1 MKVLV
6 ITGDK
11 SFGPGH
17 PRYDLQASAVTEL
30 RVVYWGRGSLLPKL
44 PSGYFDVVTAQDPFW
59 RGLFALVAAKR
70 LNAKLNVQVHAD
82 LSGQSV
88 TKRLLAKVVLR
99 RVHSV
104 RVVSEKIKLQVERM
118 GVRAPIHVLPVFVDI
133 GRFKNI
139 VRQPHEQKTILWIG
153 RFEPEK
159 NPEEAV
165 AVWKKVR
172 EVHPTVALVVLGAGS
187 LRDRLDQLRMQS
199 VRGMEHVSFEIKDW
213 QDPAYYLARAD
224 VVLCTSQYESWGAS
238 IVEALAA
245 GVPVVAPDVGVAK
258 EAGAIVVPQNQLKE
272 AVLEVLQG
280 GGVGVLKLS
289 LPNAEAWAQE
299 WKKTLQ

>member
-6 ITGDK
+6 VTGDK

-17 PRYDLQASAVTEL
+17 PRYNLQASAVAEL
-30 RVVYWGRGSLLPKL
+30 RVVYWGRGLLLPKL
-44 PSGYFDVVTAQDPFW
+44 PSGYFDVVTVQDPFW

-70 LNAKLNVQVHAD
+70 LNARLNVQVHAD

-99 RVHSV
+99 RAHSV

-118 GVRAPIHVLPVFVDI
+118 GVRAPIHVLPVFVDL
-133 GRFKNI
+133 GRYTAVARRPHTGKNI
-139 VRQPHEQKTILWIG
+139 VWLG
-153 RFEPEK
+153 RFEEEK
-159 NPEEAV
+159 NPLAAIEIFKEVVQKIPEA
-165 AVWKKVR
+165 R
-172 EVHPTVALVVLGAGS
+172 LTMLGEGS
-187 LRDRLDQLRMQS
+187 LGSEVSRRAADLPIQTVEVLRWQANPA
-199 VRGMEHVSFEIKDW
+199 VFFET
-213 QDPAYYLARAD
+213 AD
-224 VVLCTSQYESWGAS
+224 VVLCTSLHESWGAS

-272 AVLEVLQG
+272 AVLEVLRG

-289 LPNAEAWAQE
+289 LPSAEVWAQE